1 MTAKALIRDLQSLID
16 ANDGDDVLVGFVSM
30 DEDEAYG
37 YEEYVSMYAGTMS
50 FDGMPVAIIKYG

>member
-16 ANDGDDVLVGFVSM
+16 ANDGDDVLVGFVST

-37 YEEYVSMYAGTMS
+37 YEEYVSMYAGTMA